1 MKACLIKL
9 GLEVSQQTEA
19 VPSLSL
25 LHLSAAETGAVSELV
40 QDWQDAGIVTKAEDG
55 REVIKGE
62 NETFVLH
69 ADSGDSWDMS
79 AVHKALAESEGDE
92 KNQTDASDDRLVDYN
107 TLPKRLLLHESTS
120 TTMPSSKQT
129 PYFNHAAFFWNLK
142 DYHAQHRDSPHSYGN
157 LLLYGEV
164 VTSTNTLLDKN
175 PTWLERLPTGLVA
188 TATTQVAGRGRGS
201 NVWVSP
207 PGSMP
212 FSVVLR
218 HSLTLSASAPVVF
231 VQYLAA
237 LAVVQGIQGYDKG
250 TTDTLPIKLKWPND
264 IYALDPKAAS
274 KDPNSSSSKSKSPYV
289 KIGGILV
296 NSSYSGGDYTLVVGI
311 GLNATNAAPTT
322 SISQLLS
329 HHHRQKSNQPAN
341 ITNITNERLLAS
353 ILAHFEALYTRFCRT
368 GWDAHFESLYTSHWL
383 HSNQI
388 VTLEAEG
395 GVRARIKGITRDWG
409 LLVAEELGWEDRGTG
424 KVWTLQSDSNSFDFF
439 RGLVRRK
446 V

>member
-9 GLEVSQQTEA
+9 GLEVSHQTEA

-25 LHLSAAETGAVSELV
+25 LHLSAAEPGAVSELV

-55 REVIKGE
+55 REIIKGE

-79 AVHKALAESEGDE
+79 AVHKALAEASEAAGGDE
-92 KNQTDASDDRLVDYN
+92 NPPTDASDDRLVDYN
-107 TLPKRLLLHESTS
+107 SLPKRLLLHETS
-120 TTMPSSKQT
+120 TMPSSKQT

-142 DYHAQHRDSPHSYGN
+142 DYHSQHRDSPGSYGKV
-157 LLLYGEV
+157 LLYGEV
-164 VTSTNTLLDKN
+164 VTSTNTMLDKN

-212 FSVVLR
+212 FSFVLR

-237 LAVVQGIQGYDKG
+237 LAVVKGIQGYDQS
-250 TTDTLPIKLKWPND
+250 TSRLPIKLKWPND
-264 IYALDPKAAS
+264 IYALDPTTAPS
-274 KDPNSSSSKSKSPYV
+274 NPNNDTTKKSPYV

-311 GLNATNAAPTT
+311 GLNVTNAAPTT
-322 SISQLLS
+322 SISHLLS
-329 HHHRQKSNQPAN
+329 SAAKNSPPSPQNN
-341 ITNITNERLLAS
+341 LITNERLLAS
-353 ILAHFEALYTRFCRT
+353 ILANFESLYTRFCRT
-368 GWDAHFESLYTSHWL
+368 GWDHTFGADRDVGSRGRGEGADQGDHEGLG
-383 HSNQI
+383 
-388 VTLEAEG
+388 VACGG
-395 GVRARIKGITRDWG
+395 GVGVAGSGDGQG
-409 LLVAEELGWEDRGTG
+409 LDAAE
-424 KVWTLQSDSNSFDFF
+424 
-439 RGLVRRK
+439 
-446 V
+446 

>member
-92 KNQTDASDDRLVDYN
+92 NQTDASDDRLVDYN
-107 TLPKRLLLHESTS
+107 SLPKRLLLHESDS
-120 TTMPSSKQT
+120 ATMPSSKQT
-129 PYFNHAAFFWNLK
+129 PYFNHAAFFWALK
-142 DYHAQHRDSPHSYGN
+142 DYHSQHRDSPHSYGK

-164 VTSTNTLLDKN
+164 VTSTNTMLDKN

-237 LAVVQGIQGYDKG
+237 LAVVKGIQGYDKG
-250 TTDTLPIKLKWPND
+250 TENLPIKLKWPND
-264 IYALDPKAAS
+264 IYAFDPTAS
-274 KDPNSSSSKSKSPYV
+274 KDPNNTKKSPYV

-311 GLNATNAAPTT
+311 GLNVTNAAPTT

-329 HHHRQKSNQPAN
+329 HHNHQAPNQTQPL
-341 ITNITNERLLAS
+341 NITNERLLAS
-353 ILAHFEALYTRFCRT
+353 ILAHFETLYTRFCRT
-368 GWDAHFESLYTSHWL
+368 GWDAHFESLYYSHWL
-383 HSNQI
+383 HSDQI

-409 LLVAEELGWEDRGTG
+409 LLVAEELGWEDQWTG
-424 KVWTLQSDSNSFDFF
+424 KRWTLQSDSNSFDFF

>member
-25 LHLSAAETGAVSELV
+25 LHLSASEPGVVSELV
-40 QDWQDAGIVTKAEDG
+40 QDWQEAGIVTRAEDG
-55 REVIKGE
+55 REIIKGE
-62 NETFVLH
+62 NEKFILH

-79 AVHKALAESEGDE
+79 AVHKAVAEASSGDDE
-92 KNQTDASDDRLVDYN
+92 KTETDASDDRLVDYN
-107 TLPKRLLLHESTS
+107 SLPKRLLLHETS
-120 TTMPSSKQT
+120 TMPSSKQT
-129 PYFNHAAFFWNLK
+129 PYFNHAAFFWALK
-142 DYHAQHRDSPHSYGN
+142 DYHSQHRDSPHSYGKV
-157 LLLYGEV
+157 LLYGEV
-164 VTSTNTLLDKN
+164 VTSTNTMLDKN
-175 PTWLERLPTGLVA
+175 PTWLDRLPTGLVA

-218 HSLTLSASAPVVF
+218 HSLTLSTSAPVIF

-237 LAVVQGIQGYDKG
+237 LAVVQGIQNYDKG
-250 TTDTLPIKLKWPND
+250 TENLPIKLKWPND
-264 IYALDPKAAS
+264 IYALDPKAP
-274 KDPNSSSSKSKSPYV
+274 KDPANKNNNNKSPYV
-289 KIGGILV
+289 KIGGLLV
-296 NSSYSGGDYTLVVGI
+296 TSSYSGGDYTLVVGI
-311 GLNATNAAPTT
+311 GLNVTNAAPTT
-322 SISQLLS
+322 SLSQLLS
-329 HHHRQKSNQPAN
+329 HQSPHHHPSPQP
-341 ITNITNERLLAS
+341 TLTNERLLAS
-353 ILAHFEALYTRFCRT
+353 ILAAFESLYTRFCRT
-368 GWDAHFESLYTSHWL
+368 GWDRHFEQLYYSHWL
-383 HSNQI
+383 HTDQI

-409 LLVAEELGWEDRGTG
+409 LLRAEELGWEDRGTG
-424 KVWTLQSDSNSFDFF
+424 REWALQSDSNSFDFF